1 MVVIHQL
8 TKIRQDFGPP
18 LFPSTN
24 YDMRILP
31 EFHWVLAEF
40 AIFVIA
46 EEIAFYYSHK
56 LAHHPKVTLTNF
68 YFTSM
73 ESGLVKLFSID
84 FVVIQAR
91 PQTAPR
97 VDISCRFNGF
107 VCPSF
112 GARSVKHVSSFSW
125 PAHLRKSHS
134 NQVKRDCL

>member
-56 LAHHPKVTLTNF
+56 LAHHPKVTLTNAF
-68 YFTSM
+68 M
-73 ESGLVKLFSID
+73 DDGLVKLFSLD
-84 FVVIQAR
+84 FVV
-91 PQTAPR
+91 
-97 VDISCRFNGF
+97 V
-107 VCPSF
+107 
-112 GARSVKHVSSFSW
+112 
-125 PAHLRKSHS
+125 
-134 NQVKRDCL
+134 